1 MKQPI
6 QMDELL
12 ERVSGNMEF
21 VILMMDTFYNSSEE
35 RLSTMEREFEA
46 RNYDELADRAHQ
58 LKGIVGNLSI
68 KEALVLLKKL
78 HEEAR
83 MKNDKQIKKLLVKL
97 RQSIDKAHQFY
108 LTDPIFKK

>member
-58 LKGIVGNLSI
+58 LRSI
-68 KEALVLLKKL
+68 GPFKKTSRRSP
-78 HEEAR
+78 HEERQANKEIAR
-83 MKNDKQIKKLLVKL
+83 KTQTIN
-97 RQSIDKAHQFY
+97 
-108 LTDPIFKK
+108 